1 MFKIDL
7 QGNLDSFQMQ
17 TLNIVSNIF
26 LFVEFGRLVQYKIDF
41 PGSVDIIC
49 KVLHLEVLVNRERI
63 IIFCLISKYT
73 EFCCS

>member
-26 LFVEFGRLVQYKIDF
+26 LSVEFGRLVQYKIDF
-41 PGSVDIIC
+41 PGSVDIIF
-49 KVLHLEVLVNRERI
+49 KV
-63 IIFCLISKYT
+63 KYCILKYLST
-73 EFCCS
+73 EKGLLFFV